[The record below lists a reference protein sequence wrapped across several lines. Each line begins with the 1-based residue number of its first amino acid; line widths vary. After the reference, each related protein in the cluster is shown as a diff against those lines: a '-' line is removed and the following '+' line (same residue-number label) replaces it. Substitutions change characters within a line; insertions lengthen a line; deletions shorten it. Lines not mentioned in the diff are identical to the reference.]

1 MDFAYDYGYQYDY
14 PATYHRSMDDS
25 IFGAILSIY
34 LIVLAMVIIFTLVSY
49 IFHSV
54 GLYTIGKRLGKK
66 HPWMAFIPFA
76 RDYFHGEMAGEIK
89 LKKGSIKNPGIWKL
103 IMPIAADVVMGIFI
117 LLLVLAAV
125 VGTIGIGA
133 GVGIMLMIVMYVIL
147 IVLLVAYSAVYMTLR
162 VLVDI
167 QIYERFTTHNMGIV
181 HAVLSAT
188 VPLYEAFCLFVMRN
202 RDFVP
207 GREPK
212 LGPPPVLPTY
222 TGTPVP
228 PQEPTGEAPS
238 AEAPSAMAPE
248 TAAVPP
254 QASAEVTPSAEA
266 PERAAVPPQASAE
279 EAPSAE
285 APETAAVPSQTGAEQ
300 PGDGQNQAPTEKTE

>member
-49 IFHSV
+49 IFHSI

-103 IMPIAADVVMGIFI
+103 ILPIAADAVTGILFI
-117 LLLVLAAV
+117 PLMLAAV

-133 GVGIMLMIVMYVIL
+133 GIGIMLMIVMCLIL
-147 IVLLVAYSAVYMTLR
+147 IVLLVAYSAVYVTLR

-181 HAVLSAT
+181 HAILSAT
-188 VPLYEAFCLFVMRN
+188 IPLYEAFCLFVMRN

-207 GREPK
+207 GKEPK
-212 LGPPPVLPTY
+212 LGPPPVLPIY

-228 PQEPTGEAPS
+228 PQEPTGAAP
-238 AEAPSAMAPE
+238 AEETPLAMAPE
-248 TAAVPP
+248 TATVSP

-266 PERAAVPPQASAE
+266 PERVAVPPQASSA

-285 APETAAVPSQTGAEQ
+285 APETTTVPSQTGAEQ
-300 PGDGQNQAPTEKTE
+300 PEDGQNQAPTEKTE

>member
-1 MDFAYDYGYQYDY
+1 
-14 PATYHRSMDDS
+14 MDDS

-125 VGTIGIGA
+125 VGR
-133 GVGIMLMIVMYVIL
+133 
-147 IVLLVAYSAVYMTLR
+147 SAL
-162 VLVDI
+162 
-167 QIYERFTTHNMGIV
+167 
-181 HAVLSAT
+181 A
-188 VPLYEAFCLFVMRN
+188 
-202 RDFVP
+202 P
-207 GREPK
+207 G
-212 LGPPPVLPTY
+212 
-222 TGTPVP
+222 
-228 PQEPTGEAPS
+228 
-238 AEAPSAMAPE
+238 
-248 TAAVPP
+248 
-254 QASAEVTPSAEA
+254 
-266 PERAAVPPQASAE
+266 
-279 EAPSAE
+279 
-285 APETAAVPSQTGAEQ
+285 
-300 PGDGQNQAPTEKTE
+300 